1 MDFEWQSHGPGDVTS
16 PFYQLGLQHENKK
29 RKCLSSRRR
38 RRATSHD
45 TTNTLIPIAGTHSA
59 FDSPEKK
66 PLPALRAPN
75 SQPFLFSQPAPPTP
89 KAVFGQ
95 PAFQTPRK
103 FDVDVDFSSGAE
115 NMSSPEQ
122 ADNEDTPEQP
132 AKTNKRNSLFN
143 IYGRFAP
150 SPGRGEIPRTKHYS
164 NALARRVEKRRRRHR
179 ELGRQIRVDSDDESD
194 RPSSGE
200 GRNGKTGKQGNGQTV
215 EQKQS
220 RISSFSEFFAL
231 LEAHPNVP
239 SVLSWWAQLVV
250 NLSLFSLFVYVLFAF
265 VSAIRMEIEQ
275 AADEVSAGILA
286 EMAACA
292 KSYVDNRCGGGDRL
306 PALESVCENWERCM
320 NRDPAKVGRA
330 KVTAETI
337 AIIINSFID
346 PISWKAIVCSLT
358 SSFGLPLTYL
368 QLCFLA
374 TISTVTVVSNWSFRS
389 FRNRLNQ
396 QGYSG
401 HPYPQQPNHN
411 SSMHPQMQL
420 HQNANFR
427 YYNQQDHRQ
436 APMNGHA
443 EKENEPLMLEGPSR
457 PMDFVTE
464 RSRERESHLRTPSP
478 SKRGRRFA

>member
-1 MDFEWQSHGPGDVTS
+1 
-16 PFYQLGLQHENKK
+16 
-29 RKCLSSRRR
+29 
-38 RRATSHD
+38 
-45 TTNTLIPIAGTHSA
+45 
-59 FDSPEKK
+59 
-66 PLPALRAPN
+66 
-75 SQPFLFSQPAPPTP
+75 
-89 KAVFGQ
+89 
-95 PAFQTPRK
+95 
-103 FDVDVDFSSGAE
+103 
-115 NMSSPEQ
+115 MSSPEQ
-122 ADNEDTPEQP
+122 ADGEDTPEQP
-132 AKTNKRNSLFN
+132 TKTNKRNSLFN

-150 SPGRGEIPRTKHYS
+150 SPGRGEIPRVKHYS
-164 NALARRVEKRRRRHR
+164 NALARRVEKRRRRDR

-194 RPSSGE
+194 RPSSSE
-200 GRNGKTGKQGNGQTV
+200 GRNGKAAKQGNSQTV
-215 EQKQS
+215 EQTS
-220 RISSFSEFFAL
+220 RMSSFSEFFAL

-250 NLSLFSLFVYVLFAF
+250 NLALFSLFVYVLFAF
-265 VSAIRMEIEQ
+265 VSAIRTEIEQ

-292 KSYVDNRCGGGDRL
+292 KSYVDNKCGGGDRL

-346 PISWKAIVCSLT
+346 PISWKAIV
-358 SSFGLPLTYL
+358 GLPVWFLRLLLTCL

-396 QGYSG
+396 QGYSQ
-401 HPYPQQPNHN
+401 HPYPRQPGHDP
-411 SSMHPQMQL
+411 SMQPQQMQL
-420 HQNANFR
+420 HSNGSFG
-427 YYNQQDHRQ
+427 YYNQQDHGPT
-436 APMNGHA
+436 PMNGHA
-443 EKENEPLMLEGPSR
+443 VKENAPLMLESPSR
-457 PMDFVTE
+457 SMDFVTE